1 MKLNSIFL
9 NIDISSG
16 YGNEYRRIAGNS
28 CNYFFASSFFNLSSI
43 ELTVK
48 EAITNCRVSETTTM
62 DSLRVSKDVRKF
74 YYN

>member
-28 CNYFFASSFFNLSSI
+28 SNYFFASSFFNLSSI

-48 EAITNCRVSETTTM
+48 EAITNCPVSETTTM
-62 DSLRVSKDVRKF
+62 DSLRVSTDVRKF
-74 YYN
+74 FYN